1 MPIPASFAPDSLWDY
16 EGGIKGRLFDH
27 LLEYQ
32 VDAYWI
38 DWKNIQVQEVA
49 PPSAHYTGNAGNAV
63 AKGVEFEF
71 TVRPIEHLRVDFSGS
86 FQDAHLTTGATAA
99 QLAID
104 PTLGRDGDK
113 LADVAPFQYA
123 LGLNYTA
130 PIAGDWTGTLAT
142 DITYRGKANTYF
154 ESNPFNI
161 ELNSL
166 YSRQSSRPGFD
177 RPVDGDAVRAQCGR
191 RTRAGLSDQFGS
203 RPARS
208 PDGAATDRRCFVH
221 ADLLS

>member
-1 MPIPASFAPDSLWDY
+1 
-16 EGGIKGRLFDH
+16 
-27 LLEYQ
+27 
-32 VDAYWI
+32 
-38 DWKNIQVQEVA
+38 
-49 PPSAHYTGNAGNAV
+49 NAGNPV

-104 PTLGRDGDK
+104 PTLGRAGDK

-154 ESNPFNI
+154 QSNPFNI
-161 ELNSL
+161 ELNAYTVVNL
-166 YSRQSSRPGFD
+166 
-177 RPVDGDAVRAQCGR
+177 RAQVSTGPWTGTLFVR
-191 RTRAGLSDQFGS
+191 NVGDERAQVSAINSVQD
-203 RPARS
+203 
-208 PDGAATDRRCFVH
+208 PDA
-221 ADLLS
+221 LL

>member
-1 MPIPASFAPDSLWDY
+1 MRV
-16 EGGIKGRLFDH
+16 GVKGRLFDH
-27 LLEYQ
+27 FLEYQ
-32 VDAYWI
+32 VDGYWI

-71 TVRPIEHLRVDFSGS
+71 TIRPIEHLRVDFSGS
-86 FQDAHLTTGATAA
+86 FQDAHLKTGATAE

-104 PTLGRDGDK
+104 PTLGRAGDK

-130 PIAGDWTGTLAT
+130 PIAADWAGTLAA
-142 DITYRGKANTYF
+142 DITYRGKANAYF
-154 ESNPFNI
+154 ESNPFNV
-161 ELNSL
+161 ELNPYTVVNLRAQVST
-166 YSRQSSRPGFD
+166 G
-177 RPVDGDAVRAQCGR
+177 PVDGDALRAQCGR
-191 RTRAGLSDQFGS
+191 RTRAGLSDQFGP

-208 PDGAATDRRCFVH
+208 PDGAAANHRCFIH